1 QLNLAYQ
8 PSPETSLIFM
18 IGKSA
23 DDFTFADTAG
33 NPVPGITYFGDVNG
47 VLDPAGTTFDS
58 TSVIRGETSVEY
70 FIFEAQQYVIPQKF
84 YVAARYGEAEN
95 TSDLIEQTDNTV
107 ERLQVAA
114 GYWFN
119 DRTLLKIEYVEQDE
133 GANSGGQ
140 IGAGFDGFTSEISV
154 KF

>member
-1 QLNLAYQ
+1 
-8 PSPETSLIFM
+8 M
-18 IGKSA
+18 IGKST
-23 DDFTFADTAG
+23 DDFTFADDAG
-33 NPVPGITYFGDVNG
+33 NPVPGITYFGVNG
-47 VLDPAGTTFDS
+47 VADPNGTTFDAS
-58 TSVIRGETSVEY
+58 NVVRGDTSVEY
-70 FIFEAQQYVIPQKF
+70 FIIEAQHFLVPEKF
-84 YVAARYGEAEN
+84 YLAARYGEAEN
-95 TSDLIEQTDNTV
+95 TSDLIAQTDNTV

-119 DRTLLKIEYVEQDE
+119 DRTLLKVEYVEQDE